1 MNRNEEVKRH
11 IELEL
16 WLKKNYPSTDSKVKA
31 LLFFLDTFD
40 EIDAGYLFDAYL
52 MPKEEIE
59 KDIEIYDNSS
69 IFNKI
74 DELLFVDSLINKYDV
89 TRSEIIKRIRDVRR
103 INVFENSNIKVKKRK
118 NNKNSCINL

>member
-118 NNKNSCINL
+118 NNKNSCRNL